1 MQDLVLRQEERPQT
15 HLTQRE
21 IGLSREVHV
30 DISETS
36 VNKIVEFDFRL
47 KCFEKR
53 RALVLKESRKQAS
66 AIKTVSDA
74 LSRELRTDYDKH
86 ITIT

>member
-1 MQDLVLRQEERPQT
+1 VQDLVLRQEERPQT

-21 IGLSREVHV
+21 IGLSHEV
-30 DISETS
+30 DISQTS
-36 VNKIVEFDFRL
+36 VNEIVEFDFRL